1 MKLTNESLKKL
12 VTEVINAEQ
21 ARMDAWLQ
29 NFMDNMSD
37 EKKAEI
43 AARNEKEY
51 AKAPNSDVPLSYVKA
66 QVAKK
71 EKYDLLQKRARE
83 REAETKKGFSSKR
96 EISCV
101 KVVCSKC
108 YKKHLVDARTLW
120 AKQSIKEER

>member
-12 VTEVINAEQ
+12 VTEVINAEK

-29 NFMDNMSD
+29 NVMDNFSVG
-37 EKKAEI
+37 KKAEI
-43 AARNEKEY
+43 AARNEK
-51 AKAPNSDVPLSYVKA
+51 
-66 QVAKK
+66 
-71 EKYDLLQKRARE
+71 
-83 REAETKKGFSSKR
+83 REA
-96 EISCV
+96 SCA